1 MPYHLVCELCL
12 SAKHTVHVPVAERPQ
27 DWVSEQNNQLGI
39 REGAGNAASGL
50 RGGTQNAEALFLLSA
65 GRIHQG
71 KLHWELHLPRGGA
84 GTLGTEFTEGWCR

>member
-39 REGAGNAASGL
+39 WEGAGNAAS
-50 RGGTQNAEALFLLSA
+50 
-65 GRIHQG
+65 
-71 KLHWELHLPRGGA
+71 
-84 GTLGTEFTEGWCR
+84 